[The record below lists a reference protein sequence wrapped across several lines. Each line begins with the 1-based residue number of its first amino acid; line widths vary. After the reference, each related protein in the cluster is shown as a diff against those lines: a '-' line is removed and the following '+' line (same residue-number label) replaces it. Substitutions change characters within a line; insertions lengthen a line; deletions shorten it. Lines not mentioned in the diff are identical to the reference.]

1 MATAC
6 RGLEA
11 DHTVNAG
18 ESVLLLA
25 LRSTSPVAGVGNP
38 FPADQVRPIRAVVG
52 RTSVASH
59 NQEPEDMRHI
69 PTANHRLQAMS
80 SASHKHQVEP

>member
-6 RGLEA
+6 KGLEA
-11 DHTVNAG
+11 DHTVIARA
-18 ESVLLLA
+18 SVLA
-25 LRSTSPVAGVGNP
+25 SRSTSPAAVVGNP

-59 NQEPEDMRHI
+59 SQEPEDMRHI

>member
-6 RGLEA
+6 KGLEA
-11 DHTVNAG
+11 DHTVIARA
-18 ESVLLLA
+18 SVLA
-25 LRSTSPVAGVGNP
+25 LRSTGPAAGVGNP

-59 NQEPEDMRHI
+59 SQEPEGYAAY
-69 PTANHRLQAMS
+69 PYG
-80 SASHKHQVEP
+80 